1 MQQLKTELLST
12 NVSLKNQKKIVLKFF
27 YFFWLLEKKLSINMW
42 LNFLAAVPETTQYLG
57 AVGNSD

>member
-1 MQQLKTELLST
+1 MSASKT
-12 NVSLKNQKKIVLKFF
+12 KKKLYLNSFI
-27 YFFWLLEKKLSINMW
+27 FFWLLEKKLSINMW